1 MKDTI
6 FQIFSDAASLKSKIA
21 SDDKFLST
29 VDKAASVLK
38 EATNSGGVIYA
49 CGNGGS
55 ACDAMHLTEE
65 LVARFKR
72 ERPGIKAMH
81 FIDGGTISCWGN
93 DYSYEGV
100 FKRYAE
106 TFCTPRDILVVIST
120 SGNSKN
126 LILAAQAAKERGTK
140 VIGLLG
146 KGGGSLLA
154 MCDVAVVV
162 PSESTER
169 IQEVHISIIH
179 AFCEILEG
187 G

>member
-1 MKDTI
+1 MKESI
-6 FQIFSDAASLKSKIA
+6 SQIFSNAASLKSKIA
-21 SDDKFLST
+21 SDETFLKS
-29 VDKAASVLK
+29 VEDAATILREVS
-38 EATNSGGVIYA
+38 NSGGVIYS

-81 FIDGGTISCWGN
+81 FLDSSTLSCWSN
-93 DYSYEGV
+93 DYSYQDV

-106 TFCTPRDILVVIST
+106 TFCSPRDVLIVIST

-126 LILAAQAAKERGTK
+126 VILAAQAAKERGTK
-140 VIGLLG
+140 IIGLLG
-146 KGGGSLLA
+146 KGGGQLLPL
-154 MCDVAVVV
+154 CDVSVVV
-162 PSESTER
+162 PSDSTER

-179 AFCEILEG
+179 AFCELLEQ
-187 G
+187 